1 MQDSGVLHRG
11 VANVCLELEQRHCDP
26 LARNDAYN

>member
-1 MQDSGVLHRG
+1 MPGARCTRG
-11 VANVCLELEQRHCDP
+11 LANVCLELEQRHCDP